1 MDLTITGLRAWEIL
15 DSRGVPTLEAEMTLA
30 CGAVASAQVPSGAS
44 TGRHEAVELRDGD
57 PARYAGK
64 GTRQACRNVEGEIAG
79 ALVGTDAG
87 DQAALDRRLLAL
99 DGTPDKS
106 RLGANALLGVSC
118 AAARAVSAARGEP
131 LWKTLAGFSQG
142 ESRPYLPV
150 PMVNILSGGLHAG
163 RQMEFQDFLAI
174 AHGFPTYAG
183 ALEAIAAIHRAA
195 RAVLDRRGCVLTGVA
210 DEGGWGPVLAS
221 NEEALD
227 VLTEAIELAG
237 YRPLEQ
243 VSIAIDAAASHFH
256 GPAGYHLKSEG
267 RTLPAGELISLYEH
281 WAAKYPIRSLEDGL
295 EQDDWAGWRE
305 LTGRLGAKL
314 QLVGDDFFT
323 TNPGR
328 VGRGIAQ
335 HSANAVLVK
344 MNQIGT
350 LTETFEVLAL
360 ARRAGWQAVVSAR
373 SGETEDSFLADLAC
387 ASGAGQIKVGSVTR
401 SERLAKYNRLL
412 ALERQGELSWRPASS
427 FPW

>member
-1 MDLTITGLRAWEIL
+1 MDLTITSLRAWEIL
-15 DSRGVPTLEAEMTLA
+15 DSRGVPTLEAEMRLA
-30 CGAVASAQVPSGAS
+30 CGATASAQVPSGAS
-44 TGRHEAVELRDGD
+44 TGRHEAVELRDRD
-57 PARYAGK
+57 ARRYAGK
-64 GTRQACRNVEGEIAG
+64 GTLRACSHVEGEIAQ
-79 ALVGTDAG
+79 ALIGRDAG
-87 DQAALDRRLLAL
+87 DQAGLDRCLMEL

-131 LWKTLAGFSQG
+131 LWKRLARLAGTEVQP
-142 ESRPYLPV
+142 RLPA

-174 AHGFPTYAG
+174 AHGFPSYAE

-195 RAVLDRRGCVLTGVA
+195 RGILDRRGCLLTGVA

-221 NEEALD
+221 NEEALE
-227 VLTEAIELAG
+227 VLASAIEQAG
-237 YRPLEQ
+237 FRPLEQ
-243 VSIAIDAAASHFH
+243 VSIAIDAAASHFY
-256 GPAGYHLKSEG
+256 GAGAYDLRSEG
-267 RTLPAGELISLYEH
+267 RVLRPSELISLYEK
-281 WAAKYPIRSLEDGL
+281 WAAAYPIRSLEDGL
-295 EQDDWAGWRE
+295 EEDDWAGWQE
-305 LTGRLGAKL
+305 LTARLGARL

-323 TNPGR
+323 TNPVR
-328 VGRGIAQ
+328 VGRAIEKKA
-335 HSANAVLVK
+335 ANAVLVK

-350 LTETFEVLAL
+350 LTETFEVLSM
-360 ARRAGWQAVVSAR
+360 ARRAGWQAIVSAR

-412 ALERQGELSWRPASS
+412 LLERQGELSWRPSSS